1 MKEWNLKWMMV
12 QEMMEGIRNTMSVT
26 AVWVLSTMMTVVLG
40 DMQIRTENLLLI
52 YLLGVIVCS
61 METRSMAWS
70 IGSSILF
77 LFTFNFLFTAP
88 KYTFQM
94 DDPNDMIALA
104 IFIIVAFIAA
114 SLTLKLRR
122 QTDIANVR
130 ADITAKLNEIG
141 IGFLNVSGIPALE
154 TYAKEKLEELTGKKV
169 EVCIRGKSNQEFADS
184 VAEWCYVNSM
194 ECGHGKPQFSEAAKL
209 YLPIRNSRRTYG
221 VVIFDCGEGTLE
233 REERTYVDMV
243 ITQIT
248 IVLQREQLGEA
259 QDRAKIQ
266 IEKERLKSTLLRSIS
281 HDLRTPLTGIAGN
294 ADFLTHNL
302 DLVDKGT
309 VKEMLHGICKDAEW
323 LNSMVEN
330 LLNMTRIQE
339 GRLDIHRKM
348 EVVDDLI
355 TEAAGLVEKRLG
367 DHQLETRMPQEIV
380 LVPVDGR
387 LFIQVLVNLID
398 NALHHSGDGTK
409 ITVSAKDEKETVCF
423 LVEDNGV
430 GIPEEKQEQIFDSF
444 FTTAYEDGD
453 KKRGVGLGL
462 AICKAIVE
470 AHSGQI
476 GVYNRKRGG
485 AAFRIDMPKQ
495 LPEKEER

>member
-1 MKEWNLKWMMV
+1 MV
-12 QEMMEGIRNTMSVT
+12 VQGMMESIRNTAAVA

-77 LFTFNFLFTAP
+77 LFTFNFLFTVP
-88 KYTFQM
+88 KFTFRM
-94 DDPNDMIALA
+94 NDPNDVIALA
-104 IFIIVAFIAA
+104 IFVIVAFIAA

-154 TYAKEKLEELTGKKV
+154 TFAREQLEELTGKQV
-169 EVCIRGKSNQEFADS
+169 QVCIRGKKDQGQKEQEFADS
-184 VAEWCYVNSM
+184 IAEWCYANSM
-194 ECGHGKPQFSEAAKL
+194 ECGYGKPQFSEASKL
-209 YLPIRNSRRTYG
+209 YLPIRNSRKTYG
-221 VVIFDCGEGTLE
+221 VVIFSCESGTLE

-294 ADFLTHNL
+294 ADFLSTNF
-302 DLVDKGT
+302 DT
-309 VKEMLHGICKDAEW
+309 VEDDTAREMLHDICKDAEW

-339 GRLDIHRKM
+339 GRLDIHRSM

-355 TEAAGLVEKRLG
+355 TEAASLVEKRLG
-367 DHQLETRMPQEIV
+367 NHQLETRMPKDIV

-398 NALHHSGDGTK
+398 NAIHHSGDGTK
-409 ITVSAKDEKETVCF
+409 ITVSAKSEEDGVSF
-423 LVEDNGV
+423 LVEDDGV

-470 AHSGQI
+470 AHGGQI
-476 GVYNRKRGG
+476 RVYNRKRGG
-485 AAFRIDMPKQ
+485 AAFRIDMPKHV
-495 LPEKEER
+495 E